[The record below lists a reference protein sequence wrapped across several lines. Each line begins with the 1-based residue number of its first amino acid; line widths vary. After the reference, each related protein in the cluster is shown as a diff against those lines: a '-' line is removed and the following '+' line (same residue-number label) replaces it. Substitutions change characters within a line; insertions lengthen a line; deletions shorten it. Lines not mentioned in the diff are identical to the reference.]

1 MTQRNSRKSNR
12 KPRNRT
18 RREEEE
24 DSDLISNV
32 DLIEPLQSTLS
43 FLPSRPA
50 KVNKRSP
57 DMPMKTFP
65 MGGVP
70 VEFPFQPYPAQLQMM
85 VKIHMIQIIQAL
97 KKKQNALLESPTGS
111 GKSLAILCAAL
122 AWREYEKEQLRIQ
135 DEKQQLEDQKL
146 IQDTLATLQSAQPS
160 STPAQEPIVISDE
173 EEEKSHPAPIILL
186 DTHMDH
192 HDSPGGTKR
201 QQPSA
206 CSSPSTSDH
215 DDDDDFRPV
224 KIPRVIQ
231 QHQQQQQSKKESNDS
246 QPIQLEDGEDLHE
259 FLKRV
264 EEHNKSRPRQRIP
277 KIFVGSRTHK
287 QLAQLV
293 GELKGNTR
301 YRPKMSILGSRE
313 QYCIHSKVA
322 KSQDK
327 NEECRILLDA
337 NACRFANKVKD
348 VVTHRKVRSGGDLEI
363 WDIEDLVELGRATSG
378 CPYFASRT
386 MAETA
391 DLIFCPYNYILE
403 PSIRKAMNINLEGS
417 IVILDEAHN
426 IEDAARSAASFEA
439 TDTDLRILMKE
450 FKWVL
455 RDRRVKSN
463 AGLRTAHEA
472 LSVMAGT
479 LEDFIQR
486 PEDYNMKRDNYEE
499 HIYVWS
505 GHKMMQALQKGK
517 VGEIDHNMV
526 LKEAFK
532 LVYDYVEE
540 VIKMEKDPDE
550 EDSEQ
555 EQNKKEEDEEVK
567 SQKCLTLKSLRV
579 LEGLFLVLGYIY
591 KEGRDFR
598 NDYTMAIIER
608 VSRNG
613 PITPRTD
620 TPWSAKLAFWC
631 QNPGVTFHEI
641 AEQAHSVVLTS
652 GTLSPLNT
660 FASELQT
667 EFPIRL
673 EANHVIDKSQVWI
686 SSIPAGPGN
695 VNLYGTWNQVSQFS
709 YQDSVGQ
716 AICEIAE
723 TIPYGVLCFVPS
735 YQTMDK
741 LITRWKITG
750 IYDRMERRKHIIC
763 EPPGRGNKKAFEVLL
778 SQYYSCISQV
788 EGLRELPEEGKNGA
802 LMFAVYRGKVSEGID
817 FTDNNCRAVVTL
829 GIPFPNYK
837 DLQIELKR
845 DYNNARYKKGD
856 QVLDGTEW
864 YNTQAYRAINQA
876 LGRCIRHRK
885 DWGAVILLE
894 QRFTYPRNVSQLSKW
909 VRPLCQTY
917 GNYTQALAGLRDFA
931 MRQMENDRL
940 EKLAKEEKEDAAI
953 LIEYEQQQALVNYE
967 EHASTTTTVTT
978 STVTTS
984 NKVE

>member
-1 MTQRNSRKSNR
+1 MTQRNSKKSNR
-12 KPRNRT
+12 KPQNRNR
-18 RREEEE
+18 RRAGSSGFEHEE
-24 DSDLISNV
+24 DSDMISNI

-43 FLPSRPA
+43 FLPARPA
-50 KVNKRSP
+50 KVTKRSH

-85 VKIHMIQIIQAL
+85 VKIIQAL

-122 AWREYEKEQLRIQ
+122 AWREFEKEKLRIE
-135 DEKQQLEDQKL
+135 DEKQQLEDAKL
-146 IQDTLATLQSAQPS
+146 IQDTLATMQSAPPQQSQPPPAS
-160 STPAQEPIVISDE
+160 SSAQEAIVISDE
-173 EEEKSHPAPIILL
+173 EDM
-186 DTHMDH
+186 DTQTEHRE
-192 HDSPGGTKR
+192 SSFGGTKR
-201 QQPSA
+201 QQPSSLS
-206 CSSPSTSDH
+206 SSPSPSDDH
-215 DDDDDFRPV
+215 DQDDDFRPV

-231 QHQQQQQSKKESNDS
+231 QQLDQQQAKKELDESE
-246 QPIQLEDGEDLHE
+246 PIQLEDGEDLHE

-264 EEHNKSRPRQRIP
+264 EEHNKSRPKRRVP

-301 YRPKMSILGSRE
+301 YRPKMSILGSL
-313 QYCIHSKVA
+313 HKTVA
-322 KSQDK
+322 KSYDK
-327 NEECRILLDA
+327 NEECRLLLDA
-337 NACRFANKVKD
+337 NACRFANNVNKV
-348 VVTHRKVRSGGDLEI
+348 VSHHKVRPGGDMEI
-363 WDIEDLVELGRATSG
+363 WDIEDLIELGRANSG

-386 MAETA
+386 MADSA

-403 PSIRKAMNINLEGS
+403 PSIRKAMNIDLEGS

-455 RDRRVKSN
+455 RDRKVKSN
-463 AGLRTAHEA
+463 AELCAAYEA

-486 PEDYNMKRDNYEE
+486 PEEYNLKRDNYEE

-505 GHKMMQALQKGK
+505 GQKMMQALEKGK
-517 VGEIDHNMV
+517 VGETHHNMV
-526 LKEAFK
+526 LKEAFT
-532 LVYDYVEE
+532 LVYDHVEE
-540 VIKMEKDPDE
+540 VFKNESERAKEPSE
-550 EDSEQ
+550 EDNQQKDE
-555 EQNKKEEDEEVK
+555 KEEEEVK

-608 VSRNG
+608 ISRNA

-620 TPWSAKLAFWC
+620 APWTAKLAFWC
-631 QNPGVTFHEI
+631 QNPGVSFHEI
-641 AEQAHSVVLTS
+641 AEQVHSVVLTS

-686 SSIPAGPGN
+686 TSVPTGPGQ

-741 LITRWKITG
+741 LIDRWRNTG
-750 IYDRMERRKHIIC
+750 IYERMERRKHIIC

-788 EGLRELPEEGKNGA
+788 ERLRELPEEGKNGA

-829 GIPFPNYK
+829 GIPFPNFK

-894 QRFTYPRNVSQLSKW
+894 QRFTYTRNVSQLSKW

-917 GNYTQALAGLRDFA
+917 GNYTNALAGLRDFA
-931 MRQMENDRL
+931 MQHMENDRL
-940 EKLAKEEKEDAAI
+940 EKLVKEEKEDAAI
-953 LIEYEQQQALVNYE
+953 LIEYEQQQGLTDTSATTTM
-967 EHASTTTTVTT
+967 TTTTSTT
-978 STVTTS
+978 SD
-984 NKVE
+984 KVE